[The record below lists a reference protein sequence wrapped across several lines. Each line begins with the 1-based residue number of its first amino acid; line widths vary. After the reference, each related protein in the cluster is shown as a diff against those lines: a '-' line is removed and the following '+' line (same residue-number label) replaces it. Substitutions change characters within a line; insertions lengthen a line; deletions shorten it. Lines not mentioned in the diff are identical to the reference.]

1 MTVTTSDDSCELFW
15 ITFLWKFTKVMKI
28 YCDDIIAFKIH
39 FERYFEIFIEMS
51 VKIKKKKNREIYY
64 CCILFLNVYW
74 LFGITHNI
82 QPEPSLTPQT
92 FRKVSFKMYVGNFEK
107 EIKES
112 WYSEFPE
119 LIYFK
124 AHLSG
129 FLEIKNYSSG
139 N

>member
-1 MTVTTSDDSCELFW
+1 MTRVNCFELHFYEN
-15 ITFLWKFTKVMKI
+15 LPRSWKFIVMISLLLRYILK
-28 YCDDIIAFKIH
+28 DISKYLL
-39 FERYFEIFIEMS
+39 RCPW
-51 VKIKKKKNREIYY
+51 KLKKKNREIYY